1 MFNFNC
7 SSIFIPILLKVEA
20 HRDFILWTIK
30 KFKDLQAKQ
39 PAESSERMQSDDME
53 QLGASCSNDDS
64 QNAADSATTAEQ
76 EKREKEERSR
86 LAAERRAKILAQ
98 MQKAQNKFM
107 TSNAE
112 MFANANDVASDANA
126 GSVMEW
132 QDDNCMEGAVA
143 YNSIACLGVERRL
156 QQPEEEKYNC
166 ILCFEEATVCKDG
179 PTLVYS
185 AFVQKSK
192 VSGHRYK
199 CQKKKAWKFLIN

>member
-1 MFNFNC
+1 ML
-7 SSIFIPILLKVEA
+7 ILCYSCEQQVEA

-30 KFKDLQAKQ
+30 KFKDLQVKQ
-39 PAESSERMQSDDME
+39 PVEGGSERMQSDDME
-53 QLGASCSNDDS
+53 LATGSVSNDDS
-64 QNAADSATTAEQ
+64 NAANDTTTSAEQ

-98 MQKAQNKFM
+98 MQKAQNQFM

-112 MFANANDVASDANA
+112 MFANANDVAGDANS

-192 VSGHRYK
+192 VRKHLVCKIY
-199 CQKKKAWKFLIN
+199 CFLKILNLFSRF

>member
-1 MFNFNC
+1 M
-7 SSIFIPILLKVEA
+7 
-20 HRDFILWTIK
+20 WTIK

-39 PAESSERMQSDDME
+39 PSDGVSERMQSDDME
-53 QLGASCSNDDS
+53 LTAGSTLEDDS
-64 QNAADSATTAEQ
+64 SAANETATSAEQ

-98 MQKAQNKFM
+98 MQKAQNQFM

-112 MFANANDVASDANA
+112 MFANANDVAGDANA

-132 QDDNCMEGAVA
+132 QDENCMEGAVA

-156 QQPEEEKYNC
+156 QQPEEEKYSC
-166 ILCFEEATVCKDG
+166 ILCFEEANVCKDG

-192 VSGHRYK
+192 VS
-199 CQKKKAWKFLIN
+199 

>member
-1 MFNFNC
+1 
-7 SSIFIPILLKVEA
+7 
-20 HRDFILWTIK
+20 
-30 KFKDLQAKQ
+30 
-39 PAESSERMQSDDME
+39 MQSDDLE
-53 QLGASCSNDDS
+53 QPSTSSSNDDS
-64 QNAADSATTAEQ
+64 NNTADTAATAEQ
-76 EKREKEERSR
+76 EKQEKEKRSR

-98 MQKAQNKFM
+98 MQKAQNQFM

-112 MFANANDVASDANA
+112 MFANANDVAGDANA

-185 AFVQKSK
+185 AFVQNSK
-192 VSGHRYK
+192 VSNGK
-199 CQKKKAWKFLIN
+199 

>member
-1 MFNFNC
+1 M
-7 SSIFIPILLKVEA
+7 
-20 HRDFILWTIK
+20 
-30 KFKDLQAKQ
+30 QAKQ
-39 PAESSERMQSDDME
+39 PTEGSERMQSDDIE
-53 QLGASCSNDDS
+53 QAGSSISNDDPS
-64 QNAADSATTAEQ
+64 NANETGTSTEQ

-98 MQKAQNKFM
+98 MQKAQNQFM

-112 MFANANDVASDANA
+112 MFANANDVASDVNA
-126 GSVMEW
+126 GTVMEW

-192 VSGHRYK
+192 VREWEK
-199 CQKKKAWKFLIN
+199 

>member
-1 MFNFNC
+1 
-7 SSIFIPILLKVEA
+7 
-20 HRDFILWTIK
+20 
-30 KFKDLQAKQ
+30 
-39 PAESSERMQSDDME
+39 MQSDDME
-53 QLGASCSNDDS
+53 QVGASGTNEDSNND
-64 QNAADSATTAEQ
+64 ADTATSAEQ
-76 EKREKEERSR
+76 EKREKEERAR
-86 LAAERRAKILAQ
+86 LAAARRAKILAQ

-126 GSVMEW
+126 GSAMEW
-132 QDDNCMEGAVA
+132 QDDQCMEGAVA

-192 VSGHRYK
+192 VIKGN
-199 CQKKKAWKFLIN
+199 CLFLWEIPQNFIFLKELELN